1 MRSGVLL
8 EFTTEMQAVY
18 HSGLFRAGSRETTP
32 EDNHEQVYVPKDATR
47 DATIPR
53 PTPLRCDKDLRFSQ
67 CGLRGSVQGTCSRGH
82 QKGQDQ
88 LHDRARIYRVNSC
101 QPRHPGLFHLR
112 RQSTSI
118 EAHEACCFES
128 SASHDA
134 GGIEQVIDNRSD
146 NDARSLQSPAP
157 VAPAAARNVPAEQG
171 NASQTVTES
180 RVWHADLLQAHVLNA
195 IWTVLYGMFCT
206 FIWICS
212 RCWFSL
218 LVIVSLSTDVLQTST
233 WCSRLPVLMRDLLSF
248 NCFRV
253 LPKLGPKRS
262 TGQTHA
268 FVLVLQP
275 DWIRGRWSALTFVL

>member
-1 MRSGVLL
+1 MTGHAYIASTPVSHAI
-8 EFTTEMQAVY
+8 Q
-18 HSGLFRAGSRETTP
+18 GLFTCDG
-32 EDNHEQVYVPKDATR
+32 N
-47 DATIPR
+47 R
-53 PTPLRCDKDLRFSQ
+53 P
-67 CGLRGSVQGTCSRGH
+67 
-82 QKGQDQ
+82 
-88 LHDRARIYRVNSC
+88 A
-101 QPRHPGLFHLR
+101 LR
-112 RQSTSI
+112 RMI
-118 EAHEACCFES
+118 ACCCES
-128 SASHDA
+128 SASP
-134 GGIEQVIDNRSD
+134 GGIEQVIDNRSG

-157 VAPAAARNVPAEQG
+157 VAPAAAQNVPAKQG

-180 RVWHADLLQAHVLNA
+180 KVRHANMLQAHVLDA
-195 IWTVLYGMFCT
+195 IWTVRYGMFCT

-233 WCSRLPVLMRDLLSF
+233 WCSRLPVPMRDLLSY

>member
-1 MRSGVLL
+1 MTGHAYIASTPVSPAMQGF
-8 EFTTEMQAVY
+8 FTCD
-18 HSGLFRAGSRETTP
+18 G
-32 EDNHEQVYVPKDATR
+32 N
-47 DATIPR
+47 R
-53 PTPLRCDKDLRFSQ
+53 P
-67 CGLRGSVQGTCSRGH
+67 
-82 QKGQDQ
+82 
-88 LHDRARIYRVNSC
+88 A
-101 QPRHPGLFHLR
+101 LR
-112 RQSTSI
+112 RMI
-118 EAHEACCFES
+118 ACCFES
-128 SASHDA
+128 SASPDA
-134 GGIEQVIDNRSD
+134 GGIEQVIDNRSG

-180 RVWHADLLQAHVLNA
+180 KVRHANMLQAHVLDA
-195 IWTVLYGMFCT
+195 IWTVRYGMFCT